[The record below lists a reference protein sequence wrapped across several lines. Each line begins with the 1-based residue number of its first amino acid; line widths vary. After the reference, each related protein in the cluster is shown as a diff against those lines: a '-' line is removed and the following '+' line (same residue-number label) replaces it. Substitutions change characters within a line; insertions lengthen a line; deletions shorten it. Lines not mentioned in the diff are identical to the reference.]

1 MGYLIGTDEA
11 GYAPNL
17 GPLVISASVWWV
29 PGDPQHVDLY
39 KLLCKAVARSPAGRK
54 PAKVAAAG
62 SGPRGEQRS
71 AGRREPRR
79 VVLADS
85 KALYKPPGGL
95 GDLELG
101 LLAALSLAGAPPATW
116 RDAWT
121 LLDPDTAPS
130 LDDQPWHVDYQCD
143 LPLEAECKHVD
154 RLGSRLR
161 AEAERAGVRLLAVRS
176 RAVFPERWNNL
187 TDRHNKS
194 TALSVSTL
202 ELLSQ
207 VLATL
212 GEEPIAVIC
221 DKHGGR
227 NFYQPLLQ
235 QHVAEHLVEV
245 YGEGPKESI
254 YRWGPAGRRTEVVFR
269 VNAERYLPCALA
281 SMASKYLRELSMR
294 AFNHY
299 WRRHLPELRPTAG
312 YPLDA
317 GRFRADIAAMQQT
330 LGIADRL
337 LWRNR

>member
-1 MGYLIGTDEA
+1 MGYLIGMDEA

-17 GPLVISASVWWV
+17 GPLVISATVWRV
-29 PGDPQHVDLY
+29 PGDPQGVDLY
-39 KLLCKAVARSPAGRK
+39 KLLRKAVARAPAARK
-54 PAKVAAAG
+54 PLAKAAAG
-62 SGPRGEQRS
+62 QKHGAGQRS
-71 AGRREPRR
+71 AGRREQRR
-79 VVLADS
+79 IVLADS
-85 KALYKPPGGL
+85 KTLYKPPGGL

-101 LLAALSLAGAPPATW
+101 LLAALSLAGVRPANW
-116 RDAWT
+116 REAWRH
-121 LLDPDTAPS
+121 LDPEAARS
-130 LDDQPWHVDYQCD
+130 LDEQPWHVDFQRE
-143 LPLEAECKHVD
+143 LPLAADSRHVD
-154 RLGSRLR
+154 RLAARLGE
-161 AEAERAGVRLLAVRS
+161 EAEQAGVRLLALRS
-176 RAVFPERWNNL
+176 RAVFPDRWNDL

-194 TALSVSTL
+194 TTLSVLTL

-212 GEEPIAVIC
+212 GDEPVAVIC

-245 YGEGPKESI
+245 YGEGPRESI

-281 SMASKYLRELSMR
+281 SMASKYLRELSML
-294 AFNHY
+294 AFNDY
-299 WRRHLPELRPTAG
+299 WHRHLPDLRPTAG

-317 GRFRADIAAMQQT
+317 GRFKSDIAATQQT